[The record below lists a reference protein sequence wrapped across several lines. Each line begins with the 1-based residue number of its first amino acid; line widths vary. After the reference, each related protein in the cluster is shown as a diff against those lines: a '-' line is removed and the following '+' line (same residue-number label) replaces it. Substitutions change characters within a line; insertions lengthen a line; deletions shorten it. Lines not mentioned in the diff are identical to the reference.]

1 MKEQSTGKSFIALSF
16 AGIMVKVMSLIY
28 VPIIIRILGDEGY
41 GIYLASYD
49 IFSLIYVITNS
60 GMQIAIAKQI
70 AEFVALKQQENVI
83 KTFKVGKRILFFIG
97 MISSLILF
105 LSAKWISKSV
115 GSERAYLGIMFL
127 SPTIFFTSILAS
139 YRGFFQGIS
148 NMTPIAFSQILEQI
162 CNIII
167 SIICASIFVKGS
179 LELGAAG
186 GTVGTT
192 LGAIIAILFLF
203 YMTKKKKN
211 EYIIQFNTPYL
222 VPSMEKQDTVKTK
235 QIIFTFFKYG
245 MPVILTSGIQYIG
258 AVIDLALV
266 KNRLLYA
273 NFDSSTSDILYGLLG
288 KYKTLIY
295 VPLAFIAALSA
306 AVIPSIVKSVV
317 LKNNEELFIKI
328 KFAIKVS
335 FLIAIPSCI
344 GLAILSK
351 PIYSILFSPKYS
363 NGYILMLY
371 GSSLVIFMAIVQIQT
386 TILQGLNKFYSVF
399 LSLCLGVLIKLI
411 CNYVLI
417 GIKVININGAVIGS
431 ILGFLIPMIIN
442 SFLIK
447 KYIGFKSK
455 FFKNSF
461 KPLLCSIVMGVCV
474 LFSYEIFKFIFSK
487 FLGNLSLYLSFGISI
502 LLGSIIYFVLII
514 YSKYLNK
521 NDLDFIP
528 MSLVNKIP
536 KKILSKFFN

>member
-16 AGIMVKVMSLIY
+16 AGIMVKIMSLIY

-70 AEFVALKQQENVI
+70 AEFVSLKQQQNVI
-83 KTFKVGKRILFFIG
+83 KTFKVGKNILFFIG
-97 MISSLILF
+97 LISSVILF
-105 LSAKWISKSV
+105 LSAKWISKAV

-162 CNIII
+162 CNIFI
-167 SIICASIFVKGS
+167 SVVCASVFVKGS

-186 GTVGTT
+186 GTIGTT
-192 LGAIIAILFLF
+192 LGALIAIVFLF
-203 YMTKKKKN
+203 YKKNKNKN
-211 EYIIQFNTPYL
+211 EYIVEFNEPYL
-222 VPSMEKQDTVKTK
+222 ENSTENQDIVKTK
-235 QIIFTFFKYG
+235 QIICTFFKYG

-266 KNRLLYA
+266 KNRLLFA

-328 KFAIKVS
+328 KFALKVS
-335 FLIAIPSCI
+335 FLIAIPSCV

-351 PIYSILFSPKYS
+351 PIYSILFSQKYS

-399 LSLCLGVLIKLI
+399 LSLCLGVFIKLI

-442 SFLIK
+442 AFLIK
-447 KYIGFKSK
+447 KYIGFKSE

-461 KPLLCSIVMGVCV
+461 KPLMCSIVMGICV
-474 LFSYEIFKFIFSK
+474 LFSYEMLKFIFDK
-487 FLGNLSLYLSFGISI
+487 FLGSLGLYLSFGISI
-502 LLGSIIYFVLII
+502 LIGSIIYFILII
-514 YSKYLNK
+514 CSKYLNK
-521 NDLDFIP
+521 SDLDFIP
-528 MSLVNKIP
+528 TSLVNRIP
-536 KKILSKFFN
+536 KKVLSKFFE